1 MNQKCLTIKSKC
13 DIIKEKEKEK
23 DMRKNLELALVELEN
38 ALKWNSEVM
47 TTLGFEMDES
57 ETKNDRLKYEY
68 NKCEKAHKKLFEALV
83 IVKKLLNT
91 LGE

>member
-1 MNQKCLTIKSKC
+1 LTIKSKC

>member
-1 MNQKCLTIKSKC
+1 MYRK
-13 DIIKEKEKEK
+13 KER
-23 DMRKNLELALVELEN
+23 DMKKNLEVALVELES

-47 TTLGFEMDES
+47 TTLGFEMDKS

-68 NKCEKAHKKLFEALV
+68 NNCEKTHKKLFEALV
-83 IVKKLLNT
+83 IVKKILNT

>member
-1 MNQKCLTIKSKC
+1 LTIKSKYA
-13 DIIKEKEKEK
+13 IIKEKEKEK
-23 DMRKNLELALVELEN
+23 DMRKNLEVALVELES

-47 TTLGFEMDES
+47 TTLGFEMDKS
-57 ETKNDRLKYEY
+57 ETKNDTLKYEY
-68 NKCEKAHKKLFEALV
+68 NKCEKTHKRLFEALV